1 MLTLNEVNEK
11 YFDVLKEI
19 GNIGAGN
26 ATTAIANM
34 LGLRIDMSV
43 PEVAFLPV
51 EELGSAIGA
60 EDEIIVGIML
70 GVEGDI
76 DGSMMFLMDMQSAHH
91 IVNKLMM
98 RPDDYCEPFDEMD
111 LSAIKEIGNI
121 IAGSY
126 LSALSGLTNL
136 TIVPSVPFVA
146 VDMAAAILSV
156 PAVQFGIFGDN
167 ALMINTEF
175 SDDLGIRGHF
185 ILMPEEDSYDISFEL
200 NLTRKQT
207 KEVKELIKD
216 RNHYRW
222 IPSDMV
228 FDYLPPKSRKS
239 DPVRFYKLSFRIVR
253 FPISEETNETIITN
267 LPTDK
272 YPAEEIKKLYA
283 SRWGIETSFRD
294 LKYTMGM
301 LDFHSKKVECIQQEI
316 YAHLIMYNFAEM
328 ITSHVVIKKKQRK
341 YTYKANFSVA
351 AHMCRKYYRGTTSPP
366 DLETIISRNL
376 VPIRPDRHRVRYQ
389 SARIFRGFLY
399 RVA

>member
-70 GVEGDI
+70 GVEADI
-76 DGSMMFLMDMQSAHH
+76 DGSMMFLMDMASAHH
-91 IVNKLMM
+91 VVNKLMM
-98 RPDDYCEPFDEMD
+98 RDDSYSEPFDEMD

-167 ALMINTEF
+167 ALMINTDF
-175 SDDLGIRGHF
+175 SDDLGIKGHF
-185 ILMPEEDSYDISFEL
+185 ILMPEEDSYAKI
-200 NLTRKQT
+200 LTA
-207 KEVKELIKD
+207 LG
-216 RNHYRW
+216 
-222 IPSDMV
+222 IPV
-228 FDYLPPKSRKS
+228 
-239 DPVRFYKLSFRIVR
+239 
-253 FPISEETNETIITN
+253 
-267 LPTDK
+267 
-272 YPAEEIKKLYA
+272 
-283 SRWGIETSFRD
+283 
-294 LKYTMGM
+294 
-301 LDFHSKKVECIQQEI
+301 
-316 YAHLIMYNFAEM
+316 
-328 ITSHVVIKKKQRK
+328 
-341 YTYKANFSVA
+341 
-351 AHMCRKYYRGTTSPP
+351 
-366 DLETIISRNL
+366 
-376 VPIRPDRHRVRYQ
+376 
-389 SARIFRGFLY
+389 
-399 RVA
+399 

>member
-1 MLTLNEVNEK
+1 MLTLDEVNSK

-51 EELGSAIGA
+51 EDLGSAIGA

-70 GVEGDI
+70 GVEQDI
-76 DGSMMFLMDMQSAHH
+76 DGSMMFLMDMASAHH

-98 RPDDYCEPFDEMD
+98 RDDSYAEPFDEMD

-175 SDDLGIRGHF
+175 SDDLGIKGHF
-185 ILMPEEDSYDISFEL
+185 ILMPEEDSYAKI
-200 NLTRKQT
+200 LTA
-207 KEVKELIKD
+207 L
-216 RNHYRW
+216 
-222 IPSDMV
+222 
-228 FDYLPPKSRKS
+228 
-239 DPVRFYKLSFRIVR
+239 
-253 FPISEETNETIITN
+253 
-267 LPTDK
+267 
-272 YPAEEIKKLYA
+272 
-283 SRWGIETSFRD
+283 G
-294 LKYTMGM
+294 
-301 LDFHSKKVECIQQEI
+301 
-316 YAHLIMYNFAEM
+316 
-328 ITSHVVIKKKQRK
+328 
-341 YTYKANFSVA
+341 
-351 AHMCRKYYRGTTSPP
+351 
-366 DLETIISRNL
+366 
-376 VPIRPDRHRVRYQ
+376 VPI
-389 SARIFRGFLY
+389 
-399 RVA
+399 

>member
-1 MLTLNEVNEK
+1 MLTLDEVNSK

-51 EELGSAIGA
+51 EDLGSAIGA

-70 GVEGDI
+70 GVEQDI
-76 DGSMMFLMDMQSAHH
+76 DGSMMFLMDMASAHH

-98 RPDDYCEPFDEMD
+98 RDDSYSEPFDEMD

-175 SDDLGIRGHF
+175 SDDLGIKGHF
-185 ILMPEEDSYDISFEL
+185 ILMPEEDSYAKI
-200 NLTRKQT
+200 LTA
-207 KEVKELIKD
+207 L
-216 RNHYRW
+216 
-222 IPSDMV
+222 
-228 FDYLPPKSRKS
+228 
-239 DPVRFYKLSFRIVR
+239 
-253 FPISEETNETIITN
+253 
-267 LPTDK
+267 
-272 YPAEEIKKLYA
+272 
-283 SRWGIETSFRD
+283 G
-294 LKYTMGM
+294 
-301 LDFHSKKVECIQQEI
+301 
-316 YAHLIMYNFAEM
+316 
-328 ITSHVVIKKKQRK
+328 
-341 YTYKANFSVA
+341 
-351 AHMCRKYYRGTTSPP
+351 
-366 DLETIISRNL
+366 
-376 VPIRPDRHRVRYQ
+376 VPI
-389 SARIFRGFLY
+389 
-399 RVA
+399 